1 MQRVELGV
9 TSSPYTISSWFEAPI
24 APLPTIPYTMS
35 STTYK
40 QDLVYESINIR
51 MSMGEMVMILLYIC
65 MQPNGISFGY
75 GGNFG
80 YVMPPAF
87 TPWHPRWCAH
97 MKVDQGLSQ
106 EFLSHP

>member
-1 MQRVELGV
+1 
-9 TSSPYTISSWFEAPI
+9 
-24 APLPTIPYTMS
+24 MS

-40 QDLVYESINIR
+40 QDLVYESINTH

-80 YVMPPAF
+80 YVMQTNLYSMTTKMA
-87 TPWHPRWCAH
+87 C
-97 MKVDQGLSQ
+97 
-106 EFLSHP
+106 SHES

>member
-9 TSSPYTISSWFEAPI
+9 KSSPYTISSWFEAPI

-40 QDLVYESINIR
+40 QDLVYESINTH

-75 GGNFG
+75 GGDFG
-80 YVMPPAF
+80 HVMSPTSVFP
-87 TPWHPRWCAH
+87 
-97 MKVDQGLSQ
+97 L
-106 EFLSHP
+106 